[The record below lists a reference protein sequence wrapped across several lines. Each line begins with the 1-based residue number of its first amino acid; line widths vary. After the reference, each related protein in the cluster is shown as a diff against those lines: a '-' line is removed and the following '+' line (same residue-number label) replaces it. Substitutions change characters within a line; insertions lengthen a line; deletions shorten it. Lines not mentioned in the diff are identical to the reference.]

1 MSEVDEAL
9 EWLPLYLRL
18 LSQNLVKS
26 DIKQVAFGQ
35 EINTSY

>member
-18 LSQNLVKS
+18 LLQNLVKN